1 MNKFQN
7 IYLCPK
13 VCAVTAGCMEYVP
26 GNVRKMDQTQIVY
39 TTFVNTLVSETTY
52 THRDKHQRFF
62 WLMLEII
69 IMAENMYIPLANI
82 ISITVDWLQSSHL
95 FVVLALSE
103 HSKTSLQM
111 SSIRLPL
118 RTGDVNLYFSL
129 PSVTTSGVT
138 SDRLPTKSFS
148 LYDTHY
154 MKKVII
160 KSLLKYYHN
169 DKE

>member
-1 MNKFQN
+1 
-7 IYLCPK
+7 
-13 VCAVTAGCMEYVP
+13 
-26 GNVRKMDQTQIVY
+26 
-39 TTFVNTLVSETTY
+39 
-52 THRDKHQRFF
+52 
-62 WLMLEII
+62 MLEMII
-69 IMAENMYIPLANI
+69 ITCIYILLVNI

-154 MKKVII
+154 IRKVII
-160 KSLLKYYHN
+160 KLLLEYYHN
-169 DKE
+169 RKDKNRTNQTNPKNTSCPRREVDWLSFDKHLQILVLLEDR

>member
-1 MNKFQN
+1 M
-7 IYLCPK
+7 
-13 VCAVTAGCMEYVP
+13 TAGCMEYVP

-52 THRDKHQRFF
+52 INTDKHQKF
-62 WLMLEII
+62 LINAGNHKNEI
-69 IMAENMYIPLANI
+69 YIYILSANI
-82 ISITVDWLQSSHL
+82 IGITVDWLQSSHL

-118 RTGDVNLYFSL
+118 RTGYVNLYFSL

-154 MKKVII
+154 IRKVII
-160 KSLLKYYHN
+160 KLL
-169 DKE
+169 